1 MNWPFIPGQF
11 YSSGDEVV
19 LYNNWGNITINSL
32 TPKCLNYIIKG
43 VTSMVSFSVN
53 EIEDYTKKISNLKE
67 EKNAVILAHNYQRPE
82 IQNIA
87 DLVGDSLGLSAE
99 ASKIEKDVIVFCGVK
114 FMAESAKILSP
125 DKTVLH
131 PVEDSLCP
139 MANMIDA
146 ETVRE
151 MRKEYPDGAV
161 VAYVN
166 TTAEV
171 KAEVDVCCTSANAVK
186 TVKALQEKDII
197 FIPDINLGMYVK
209 RFVQDKN
216 IILYPGYCPT
226 HDQIQV
232 TSVKEIKRYHPEAE
246 ILVHPES
253 TPDVIDLA
261 DGVFSTEGMAR
272 YALAS
277 DTKEF
282 IIITEKEMVYRL
294 ETLSA
299 RKGLNKK
306 FYSIDTAICPNMK
319 KITIDTVAECL
330 NSLEPRI
337 ELAEDLIRKARIPLD
352 RMISIGR

>member
-1 MNWPFIPGQF
+1 
-11 YSSGDEVV
+11 
-19 LYNNWGNITINSL
+19 
-32 TPKCLNYIIKG
+32 
-43 VTSMVSFSVN
+43 MVSFSVN
-53 EIEDYTKKISNLKE
+53 EIEDYKKKIIDLKE
-67 EKNAVILAHNYQRPE
+67 EKNAVILAHNYQLPE
-82 IQNIA
+82 IQDIA

-99 ASKIEKDVIVFCGVK
+99 ASKIQKDVIVFCGVK

-125 DKTVLH
+125 GKTVLH
-131 PVEDSLCP
+131 PVEDSVCP
-139 MANMIDA
+139 MAHMIDA

-151 MRKEYPDGAV
+151 MRKENPDAAV

-171 KAEVDVCCTSANAVK
+171 KAEVDVCCTSANAIK

-197 FIPDINLGMYVK
+197 FIPDVNLGMYVK
-209 RFVQDKN
+209 RFVTDKN

-226 HDQIQV
+226 HNQIQV
-232 TSVKEIKRYHPEAE
+232 SEVQDLKQLHPGAE

-272 YALAS
+272 HALSS
-277 DTKEF
+277 DTNEF

-294 ETLSA
+294 EGLSA
-299 RKGLNKK
+299 RQGLNKS
-306 FYSIDTAICPNMK
+306 FYPIDTAICPNMK
-319 KITIDTVAECL
+319 KITIDTVAGCL
-330 NSLEPRI
+330 ETFKPRI
-337 ELAEDLIRKARIPLD
+337 ELSDELIQKARKPLD